1 MRLLAVGSGS
11 LGLVLALAAA
21 TSASSWRG
29 TAAGTGASAGSRTAA
44 SSGTWGTAEEVPGA
58 AVLNKGGDAQ
68 VSSVSCARAG
78 DCSAGGSYRDASFR
92 LQAFVATE
100 AKGIWGPAREVPGA
114 AALNKGGDA
123 EVLSVSC
130 ARAGGCSAGGS
141 YADAFGAVQ
150 AFVAGEAKGIWG
162 TAEEVPGTAAL
173 NKGGLAQVL
182 SVSCARAGDCSAG
195 GYYTDASDTVQ
206 AFVAREARG
215 IWRPAREVPGT
226 AALNKAGDA
235 EVLSVS
241 CARAG
246 DCGAGGTYADASG
259 NAQAFVAGEAKG
271 IWGTAEEIPGTAALN
286 KGGDAEV
293 LSVSCAR
300 AGDCSAGG
308 FYRVASGTTVQAFVA
323 GEARGIWRPAR
334 EVPGTAALNKG
345 GLAEVLSV
353 SCARAGD
360 CSAGGFYADV
370 SGHHQAFVARE
381 VKGIWRPAREVPGT
395 AALNK
400 GGLAQVSLV
409 SCARAGDCSAGG
421 YYIDASGHFQAFVV
435 GEARGIWGPAQEV
448 PGTAALNKGREA
460 QVLSV
465 SCARAGDCSAGGFYT
480 DASGH
485 RQAFVVSS
493 ASSPLSSK
501 AQNHPASPA
510 RPLRRWP

>member
-1 MRLLAVGSGS
+1 MGWPGSMRCLRLGVARNDRPTPLRMRAALSDPDLSTARSVRGFMITAVRHHRPMRLLAVGSGS

-141 YADAFGAVQ
+141 YADAFGAAQ

-162 TAEEVPGTAAL
+162 TAEEGPGTAEL

-226 AALNKAGDA
+226 AALNKA
-235 EVLSVS
+235 
-241 CARAG
+241 
-246 DCGAGGTYADASG
+246 
-259 NAQAFVAGEAKG
+259 
-271 IWGTAEEIPGTAALN
+271 
-286 KGGDAEV
+286 GDAEV

-360 CSAGGFYADV
+360 CSAGGFYA
-370 SGHHQAFVARE
+370 
-381 VKGIWRPAREVPGT
+381 
-395 AALNK
+395 
-400 GGLAQVSLV
+400 
-409 SCARAGDCSAGG
+409 
-421 YYIDASGHFQAFVV
+421 DASGHFQAFVV